1 MRSALLL
8 FCIML
13 LAPRLHAQNLVPN
26 WSFEE
31 ISECPDDLDQIERA
45 TGWLTFRGSCD
56 LYHVCGHPDTT
67 GVPFNW
73 MGEQSPAT
81 GQAYAGIYC
90 FSEDDGWPFSVREY
104 FGIPLLQSLQSGLPY
119 HASLKV
125 NLTLGGSGTQGRF
138 MFASDRM
145 GLLFSTTYFFQ
156 ADLDPVP
163 GYAHV
168 YSASVVEDT
177 LGWTVISGSF
187 VADSAYQYVVV
198 GNFFTD
204 EETAWTLLDPG
215 GVWNYAYYYVDD
227 VCVSPDPLYC
237 SLLNGLND
245 TDVEPF
251 RVWYD
256 GQGLLHAA
264 GLLSTRVR
272 RVQVFDAVGRM
283 IATDHVEGRESW
295 SMSITSLT
303 PGIYVVVAEHSNG
316 SRSAERVFLG
326 R

>member
-8 FCIML
+8 FCILL
-13 LAPRLHAQNLVPN
+13 LAPRLRAQNLVPN

-31 ISECPDDLDQIERA
+31 ISECPDDLGQIERA

-56 LYHVCGHPDTT
+56 LYNVCGHPDTT
-67 GVPFNW
+67 GVPVNW

-81 GQAYAGIYC
+81 GQAFAGIVT
-90 FSEDDGWPFSVREY
+90 FSDDDGWPFYVREY
-104 FGIPLLQSLQSGLPY
+104 FGIHLSTSLQAGVTY
-119 HASLKV
+119 TASFKV
-125 NLTLGGSGTQGRF
+125 SATLSQGSQRM

-168 YSASVVEDT
+168 YSDSVVEDT

-187 VADSAYQYVVV
+187 VADSAYQCVVV

-237 SLLNGLND
+237 SLLNGLHD

-316 SRSAERVFLG
+316 SRRAERVFLG

>member
-8 FCIML
+8 NCLLL

-56 LYHVCGHPDTT
+56 LYHVCGHADTT
-67 GVPFNW
+67 GVPLNW

-81 GQAYAGIYC
+81 GLAYCGIVT
-90 FSEDDGWPFSVREY
+90 FSDDDGWPFYVREY
-104 FGIPLLQSLQSGLPY
+104 LGIQLSSSLQSGVTY
-119 HASLKV
+119 TASFKV
-125 NLTLGGSGTQGRF
+125 SATLSQGSQRM
-138 MFASDRM
+138 MFASDRI
-145 GLLFSTTYFFQ
+145 GLLFSTAYFFH

-168 YSASVVEDT
+168 YSATVVEDT
-177 LGWTVISGSF
+177 LGWTVVSGF
-187 VADSAYQYVVV
+187 FIADSAYQYVVV

-204 EETAWTLLDPG
+204 EETAWTLLDPSG
-215 GVWNYAYYYVDD
+215 IWNYAYYYVDD

-237 SLLNGLND
+237 SLQNGLHD
-245 TDVEPF
+245 ADDEPF
-251 RVWYD
+251 RVWSD

-264 GLLSTRVR
+264 GLVSEQVYRIH
-272 RVQVFDAVGRM
+272 VFDAVGRM
-283 IATDHVEGRESW
+283 VATDRVEGRVSW
-295 SMSITSLT
+295 SMSTASLT
-303 PGIYVVVAEHSNG
+303 QGIYVVVAELSNG